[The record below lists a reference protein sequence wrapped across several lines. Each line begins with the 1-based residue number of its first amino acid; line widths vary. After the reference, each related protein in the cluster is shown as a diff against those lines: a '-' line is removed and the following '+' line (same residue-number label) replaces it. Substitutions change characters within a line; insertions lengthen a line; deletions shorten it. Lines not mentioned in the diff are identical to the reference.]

1 MTLSITKADTGR
13 GLNFAVRMD
22 AQTSGVHID
31 ANLPKSVER
40 HLSPIEAVF
49 TSLGEA
55 AEGMNRD
62 LTPVG
67 LQDRLRKECQRLV
80 PPVKGM
86 IEAGV
91 NAEQTLAATYDRLD
105 ALPEAGPFDSLAVE
119 QFSKMNPAQKAG
131 FTQSANRL
139 QIGAVLRAGRDIA
152 APEIDPAI
160 WTGLVARYRRL
171 SLINSY
177 GLQAKYAGQSTL
189 NDPFA
194 PARPD
199 QDAAEEAANGLMKAV
214 AEDAQKVENLKRLI
228 QNLSVAVGIMCGV
241 SPDTAFQF
249 LTGEAAL

>member
-22 AQTSGVHID
+22 GQTSGIHID
-31 ANLPKSVER
+31 ANLPKDADR
-40 HLSPIEAVF
+40 HLTPIEAVF
-49 TSLGEA
+49 TSLGEVA
-55 AEGMNRD
+55 DDLNRD

-86 IEAGV
+86 IEAGID
-91 NAEQTLAATYDRLD
+91 AEQTLAATYDRLD
-105 ALPEAGPFDSLAVE
+105 ALPEAGPFETLTVE
-119 QFSKMNPAQKAG
+119 QFAKMNLAGKAG

-139 QIGAVLRAGRDIA
+139 QLAAVLRAGRDIA

-171 SLINSY
+171 SLVSSY
-177 GLQAKYAGQSTL
+177 GLQAKYSGHSTL
-189 NDPFA
+189 TDPFA

-228 QNLSVAVGIMCGV
+228 QNLSIAVGIMCGV
-241 SPDTAFQF
+241 SPDTAFHF

>member
-22 AQTSGVHID
+22 GQTSGIHID
-31 ANLPKSVER
+31 ANLPKGADR
-40 HLSPIEAVF
+40 HLTPIEAVF
-49 TSLGEA
+49 TSLGEVA
-55 AEGMNRD
+55 DDLNRV

-67 LQDRLRKECQRLV
+67 LQDRLREECQRLV

-86 IEAGV
+86 IEAGI

-105 ALPEAGPFDSLAVE
+105 ALPEAGPFETLTLSHFA
-119 QFSKMNPAQKAG
+119 KMNVAGKAQ
-131 FTQSANRL
+131 FIQSANRAQL
-139 QIGAVLRAGRDIA
+139 AAVLRAGRDIA

-177 GLQAKYAGQSTL
+177 GLQSKFAGSSSL

-194 PARPD
+194 PAKPD
-199 QDAAEEAANGLMKAV
+199 QGAAEQAANGLMKAV
-214 AEDAQKVENLKRLI
+214 AEDAGKIENLKRLI
-228 QNLSVAVGIMCGV
+228 QNLSIAVGIMCGV
-241 SPDTAFQF
+241 SPDTAFHF

>member
-1 MTLSITKADTGR
+1 MPLSITKADTGR

-22 AQTSGVHID
+22 GQVSGVHID
-31 ANLPKSVER
+31 ANLPKGAER
-40 HLSPIEAVF
+40 HLTPIEAVL
-49 TSLGEA
+49 TSLGEVA
-55 AEGMNRD
+55 DDLNRD

-86 IEAGV
+86 IEAGID
-91 NAEQTLAATYDRLD
+91 AEQTLAATYDRLD
-105 ALPEAGPFDSLAVE
+105 ALPEAGPFETLTVE
-119 QFSKMNPAQKAG
+119 QFAKMNLAGKAG

-139 QIGAVLRAGRDIA
+139 QLAAVLRAGRDIA

-177 GLQAKYAGQSTL
+177 GLQSKFAGSSSL

-194 PARPD
+194 PAKPD
-199 QDAAEEAANGLMKAV
+199 QGAAEQAASEMMKSV
-214 AEDAQKVENLKRLI
+214 AADAEKINNLKRLI
-228 QNLSVAVGIMCGV
+228 QNLSFAVGIMCGV
-241 SPDTAFQF
+241 SADSAFHF

>member
-13 GLNFAVRMD
+13 GLNFAVRMN

-31 ANLPKSVER
+31 ANLPKGGER
-40 HLSPIEAVF
+40 HLPPIEAVF
-49 TSLGEA
+49 TSLGEIA
-55 AEGMNRD
+55 DDLNRD
-62 LTPVG
+62 LTPIG

-86 IEAGV
+86 IEAGI

-105 ALPEAGPFDSLAVE
+105 ALPEAGPFETLTLSHFA
-119 QFSKMNPAQKAG
+119 KMNVAGKAQ
-131 FTQSANRL
+131 FIQSANRAQL
-139 QIGAVLRAGRDIA
+139 AAVLRAGRDIA

-177 GLQAKYAGQSTL
+177 GLQSKFAGSSSL

-194 PARPD
+194 PAKPD
-199 QDAAEEAANGLMKAV
+199 QGAAEQAANGLMKAV
-214 AEDAQKVENLKRLI
+214 AEDAGKIENLKRLI
-228 QNLSVAVGIMCGV
+228 QNLSIAVGIMCGV
-241 SPDTAFQF
+241 SPDTAFHF